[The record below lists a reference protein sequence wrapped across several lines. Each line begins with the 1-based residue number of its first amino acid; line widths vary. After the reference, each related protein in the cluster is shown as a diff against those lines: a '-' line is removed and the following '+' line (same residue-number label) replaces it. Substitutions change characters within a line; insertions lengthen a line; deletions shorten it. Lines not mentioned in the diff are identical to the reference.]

1 MQPAAP
7 NANVNTNT
15 NTTATNNLG
24 GGFSFG
30 GSSSGV
36 AVGVAGTTLN
46 NSSSGGFSFGG
57 SSNPVGGV
65 GVGVDG
71 SVGAVVTTTTT
82 TSSASSSSLTVPC
95 FNEAFPNLGIHAH
108 IESIL
113 EAIHDPSISS
123 TDLTLQGQQL
133 IHLLNCNTVS
143 VGTVSGSGST
153 TDNTYGHTLANP
165 TTTTNPT
172 TTNYTAPP
180 MPPMIQLP
188 HQPKP
193 THLPPSLSQTIS
205 SISSKLKIPPEHSAA
220 LYGACILDT
229 LDSDSLGRDIFTV
242 HYFQKRHVLPKS
254 KVIQGF
260 VKDVIDIHHGAGCYV
275 NVNVNMNMN
284 VQDGLGG
291 VGGAGQGN
299 MNMDTNGGEK
309 EEMERMAMD
318 LYFLERGH
326 TLHTIELLIQHR
338 ISASNS
344 HSHSNASAN
353 STHAHAHGQSEQE
366 ELLDLSKIIL
376 KATNQLL
383 EAGLVQNLL
392 SLVRELTKK
401 NEDLR
406 GKICSA
412 LEQQEWNRNN
422 SNDNGG
428 NAQDHRNGV
437 GVGVTAANASSFGN
451 RNGNSTFGSMGG
463 TNSFGATA
471 TGTGAGTNGTN
482 VCSISDADYAMYEFT
497 FQQRQLA
504 CRCLFYL
511 AYHTQLT
518 TEEVVGLIDLIQD
531 LTNGD
536 SMGMGSG
543 LPILDPLRDVPDPYR
558 VVWNQNK
565 ENTNSSV
572 GGMGGGGNANANA
585 NSMQGQMQM
594 QNVSSM
600 TPQQIKAEKKHEEW
614 KEELLRSLWSVRGLT
629 KATVTTTHADFS
641 GQLYHS
647 MTLESSSNGNV
658 GAGAVAVTGGKPQ
671 LMKAVSSL
679 IMAVLC
685 ALDGKNV
692 LIGRSLDSQGQEGV
706 DMGVASGNA
715 LLPLENIS
723 IIEESVKPMSDRLD
737 PNGAGFAK
745 WKRQDIA
752 GLLSAAFAL
761 LLRPAADVM
770 VSGRSPAPGGGGLTA
785 LKTTF
790 RSCLESPTIAKS
802 MTFARVSLMPC
813 LGSAS
818 MKSSSP
824 TLDNDFAFYMSI
836 LSDFT
841 AQYLEAI
848 CSFGDLPISSQRWM
862 DEEKEELRIRHVQ
875 ETQKKQLEEWS
886 GKAYHEAKLPT
897 EVDITKR
904 PDCLDDIIALA
915 IFICSTC
922 PECSSRFWLM
932 TSTDDEGDGNFIHNL
947 KPSMVMKKLEKVQ
960 AKDPSLMP
968 IYASFLS
975 ALSLTNDPNECP
987 IGNDGASVIFE
998 WLSDSTRLKSSPTS
1012 YDVTKQVNWIYILYS
1027 IQWYTE
1033 QLNPP
1038 AAEKSQTGWGVNDQY
1053 QKASSYD
1060 VDSTAYYYG
1069 ADDNSTSYSSNAQT
1083 RGTDSSSSGLSTGNK
1098 KKELDDKSVM
1108 ILSSFLSLLSQVAL
1122 KSDESRLKILDIR
1135 LDASGGQRTLAR
1147 EDDAITILFQ
1157 LLVTSISPEIRGLA
1171 LTTIANLV
1179 RQPNNTDLSKE
1190 EKQKADGTMMK
1201 CWELL
1206 ESSQILPI
1214 AKLGQYS
1221 PLQNTGMPSFTRS
1234 KTPAEMVSIF
1244 EHASLAVKYSYFSLM
1259 YISFPL
1265 SSPTGFLR
1273 MNRMEL
1279 SMKWSMSSLK
1289 RVRTPQRKGF

>member
-1 MQPAAP
+1 MSGFSFGGTAPAA
-7 NANVNTNT
+7 N
-15 NTTATNNLG
+15 NNL
-24 GGFSFG
+24 FG

-36 AVGVAGTTLN
+36 PVAVAVPVPVAGTTHN
-46 NSSSGGFSFGG
+46 NNSSGGFSFGG
-57 SSNPVGGV
+57 SSNPGNV
-65 GVGVDG
+65 
-71 SVGAVVTTTTT
+71 SVGNVGQSGTSTGTGSGSGQSVTHNTSAAAAVP
-82 TSSASSSSLTVPC
+82 SSSSSSTSILTIPC
-95 FNEAFPNLGIHAH
+95 FNSAFPNLGIHAH

-113 EAIHDPSISS
+113 EAIYDPSISS

-133 IHLLNCNTVS
+133 IHLLNCNTATANANATANAAA
-143 VGTVSGSGST
+143 GTN
-153 TDNTYGHTLANP
+153 DNTYGHTLAKP
-165 TTTTNPT
+165 TTPNNNNNHHTHH
-172 TTNYTAPP
+172 TAPQP
-180 MPPMIQLP
+180 SPPAMIQLP
-188 HQPKP
+188 HNPKP
-193 THLPPSLSQTIS
+193 TQLPPSLSSTLS
-205 SISSKLKIPPEHSAA
+205 SISSKLEISLEHSAA

-229 LDSDSLGRDIFTV
+229 LDVDSLGMFTV
-242 HYFQKRHVLPKS
+242 DYFQKRHVLPKS
-254 KVIQGF
+254 KFIRGF
-260 VKDVIDIHHGAGCYV
+260 VGGVIEKHAGAGCYV
-275 NVNVNMNMN
+275 NLGLGQGDGGGQGDGQGDGDGRGNINMAMNMEE
-284 VQDGLGG
+284 GG
-291 VGGAGQGN
+291 
-299 MNMDTNGGEK
+299 

-318 LYFLERGH
+318 LYFWEKGY

-338 ISASNS
+338 ISASN
-344 HSHSNASAN
+344 ASTITSTSSTN
-353 STHAHAHGQSEQE
+353 SAHTSAQSEQE

-392 SLVRELTKK
+392 LLVRELTNK
-401 NEDLR
+401 NEVLR
-406 GKICSA
+406 RKICNA
-412 LEQQEWNRNN
+412 LEQQEWNRKNGG
-422 SNDNGG
+422 NGG
-428 NAQDHRNGV
+428 NAQG
-437 GVGVTAANASSFGN
+437 SFGN
-451 RNGNSTFGSMGG
+451 TSGNSTFGTMGG
-463 TNSFGATA
+463 TNAFGATA
-471 TGTGAGTNGTN
+471 AGTGTNANAANTNTN
-482 VCSISDADYAMYEFT
+482 TNTNACSVSDADYAMYEFT

-531 LTNGD
+531 LTNGGGG
-536 SMGMGSG
+536 SGSGSMGSG

-565 ENTNSSV
+565 ENNTPSNSS
-572 GGMGGGGNANANA
+572 GGMGMGMGMGMGGNANAP
-585 NSMQGQMQM
+585 GGGMQM
-594 QNVSSM
+594 QNASSM

-647 MTLESSSNGNV
+647 MTLDSSSGGNGNG
-658 GAGAVAVTGGKPQ
+658 GAGALPVAVAVTGGKPQ

-692 LIGRSLDSQGQEGV
+692 LIDRSLDSQGGL
-706 DMGVASGNA
+706 ASGNA
-715 LLPLENIS
+715 LLPLDNIS

-770 VSGRSPAPGGGGLTA
+770 VSSGSPAPGGGGLAA
-785 LKTTF
+785 LKATF

-915 IFICSTC
+915 ICISSTC

-947 KPSMVMKKLEKVQ
+947 KPSMVMKKLEKAQ
-960 AKDPSLMP
+960 AKDPSLLP

-975 ALSLTNDPNECP
+975 ALSLTNDPNEYP
-987 IGNDGASVIFE
+987 IGNDGASVICE
-998 WLSDSTRLKSSPTS
+998 WLSDSTRLKSSPTA

-1038 AAEKSQTGWGVNDQY
+1038 AAEKGQTGWGVNDQY
-1053 QKASSYD
+1053 QKSTSSYD

-1083 RGTDSSSSGLSTGNK
+1083 RGTDSSSSRLSTGNK
-1098 KKELDDKSVM
+1098 KKELDDRSVM

-1122 KSDESRLKILDIR
+1122 KSEESRLKILDIR

-1179 RQPNNTDLSKE
+1179 RQPPNSDLSKE
-1190 EKQKADGTMMK
+1190 GKEKAEDTMLK

-1234 KTPAEMVSIF
+1234 KTPAEIVSIF
-1244 EHASLAVKYSYFSLM
+1244 EYVLLPMKNLHFFLTN
-1259 YISFPL
+1259 ISFSL

-1273 MNRMEL
+1273 MNRME
-1279 SMKWSMSSLK
+1279 
-1289 RVRTPQRKGF
+1289 